1 MPPAFGFSPYSYLK
15 ATKDG
20 RLGHCQ
26 NRIFCFCF
34 PIMYKNHK
42 WRCSTNTPCWTV
54 LLILAWAVTGGIRSR
69 WTLLAYIMII
79 PFGKLF
85 NRISWE
91 SLVSRLRLDT
101 FVTDSDAC
109 SVGNVFNTAVRTNN
123 ELTLTLYTFSSI
135 TISGFSAGMEILLRL
150 LLSGIS
156 HPCALM
162 TAPSER
168 LSSDVRAGRVVHV
181 FLKFYYQKI
190 HSVHI
195 FIQNFFF
202 WHFFCHPTN
211 SLLKHSHLG
220 GVWLR
225 GCCEMNTHEYTQMT
239 PFNHWR
245 VKNDLD
251 SHRIFLSLRRTYHSG
266 CCQVVWGEMGHF
278 SKVGSGCVPNYILV
292 LGFFFTFST
301 SESNMSRKNM

>member
-1 MPPAFGFSPYSYLK
+1 M
-15 ATKDG
+15 
-20 RLGHCQ
+20 
-26 NRIFCFCF
+26 
-34 PIMYKNHK
+34 
-42 WRCSTNTPCWTV
+42 
-54 LLILAWAVTGGIRSR
+54 
-69 WTLLAYIMII
+69 
-79 PFGKLF
+79 
-85 NRISWE
+85 
-91 SLVSRLRLDT
+91 
-101 FVTDSDAC
+101 
-109 SVGNVFNTAVRTNN
+109 
-123 ELTLTLYTFSSI
+123 
-135 TISGFSAGMEILLRL
+135 ISGFSAGMEILLRL

-181 FLKFYYQKI
+181 FLKFYYQKM

-251 SHRIFLSLRRTYHSG
+251 SHRIFLSLRRTYHLG

-292 LGFFFTFST
+292 LVFFTFST
-301 SESNMSRKNM
+301 YYCWPQKVTWVAKVCNLLLRRGLWNRIDSKSMLACILQNMTVCSRTSWYFLAYFIWFTMYWDMLNVFLAS